1 MPSILLGWIG
11 VTDLRAPAEG
21 SEIGLGP
28 IAQALSRRTFDEA
41 FLLSDFPPP
50 RVAPYLKWLSEQT
63 PTPVTPLTEKLT
75 SPTSFGEIYQA
86 AVRACQRARDGR
98 PNEANLVFHLSPGTP
113 AMAAVWII
121 LAKTRFPAEMIE
133 SSRDH
138 GVRTTSVPFDLS
150 AEFLPD
156 LLRAPDQQLR
166 EASTASPPEAP
177 EFSDILHRSGIMSR
191 LITRARRVAVHNVP
205 VLIEGESGTGKELL
219 ARAIHRASPRRSRPF
234 VPVNCGAI
242 PAELVESQ
250 LFGHEKGAFTSA
262 DRRHEGHFEV
272 ADGGT
277 LFLDEIGELPL
288 PTQVKLLRTLQE
300 GEVLRLGAAK
310 PIAVDVRVVAATNRT
325 LTTEIAAGRFRE
337 DLFYRLAVAVL
348 EIPPLRERPGD
359 VNLLLTTLW
368 GQISSEGAVAGTSP
382 RTLSAG
388 ARNVFLNHP
397 WPGNVRELA
406 NTLRR
411 AAIWSDGAVL
421 SAEDAREALL
431 ARAGRHQTQVLDR
444 PLGDGLDLGAVL
456 DEVASHYLARAL
468 QEANG
473 NKTRAAA
480 LVGLPSYQTF
490 SNWVTRHGVSATA
503 QGVKRGRKSG

>member
-1 MPSILLGWIG
+1 MPSILLSWIG

-41 FLLSDFPPP
+41 FLLSDFPPS
-50 RVAPYLKWLSEQT
+50 RVAPYLKWLSEQP

-98 PNEANLVFHLSPGTP
+98 PNEVNLVFHLSPGTP
-113 AMAAVWII
+113 AIAAVWII

-138 GVRTTSVPFDLS
+138 GVRTASVPFDLS

-166 EASTASPPEAP
+166 EASTVSPPEAP
-177 EFSDILHRSGIMSR
+177 EFSDILHRSGILSR
-191 LITRARRVAVHNVP
+191 LIA
-205 VLIEGESGTGKELL
+205 GESGTGKELL

-250 LFGHEKGAFTSA
+250 LFGHEKGAFTGA
-262 DRRHEGHFEV
+262 DRRHEGYFEV
-272 ADGGT
+272 ADGGS

-288 PTQVKLLRTLQE
+288 RTQVKLLRTLQE

-310 PIAVDVRVVAATNRT
+310 PIAVAVRVVAAPNRT
-325 LTTEIAAGRFRE
+325 LTTELAAGRFRE
-337 DLFYRLAVAVL
+337 DQFYRQAVAVL

-359 VNLLLTTLW
+359 VTLLLTTLW

-382 RTLSAG
+382 RT
-388 ARNVFLNHP
+388 
-397 WPGNVRELA
+397 
-406 NTLRR
+406 
-411 AAIWSDGAVL
+411 
-421 SAEDAREALL
+421 
-431 ARAGRHQTQVLDR
+431 
-444 PLGDGLDLGAVL
+444 
-456 DEVASHYLARAL
+456 
-468 QEANG
+468 
-473 NKTRAAA
+473 
-480 LVGLPSYQTF
+480 
-490 SNWVTRHGVSATA
+490 
-503 QGVKRGRKSG
+503 